1 MNKFWI
7 VMFVLALVFI
17 GGGWWFVDRYETG
30 MLDVAMKGEKERI
43 AEYLRGKAVAV
54 GLTREVFQSTDFE
67 VQDAA
72 FKKYWAAIQSPE
84 YVRIKIWNDN
94 FTLVWADLKESIG
107 QRFPDN
113 HEMEDALD
121 GEVEMEIESL
131 GGSENENERQFF
143 KTSEVYVPLY
153 GEQGKEVIGVVEVYK
168 TAHFIDAAKVAVT
181 RMVFTVS
188 IALLF
193 VYGLFGILLYRF
205 FRQEKTVV
213 TAEKF

>member
-7 VMFVLALVFI
+7 AMFVAALVFI
-17 GGGWWFVDRYETG
+17 GGGWWFVDRYETRV
-30 MLDVAMKGEKERI
+30 LDIAMKGEKERI
-43 AEYLRGKAVAV
+43 AEYLRGKAVSE
-54 GLTREVFQSTDFE
+54 GITKEIFQSTDFE

-113 HEMEDALD
+113 HEMEEALG
-121 GEVEMEIESL
+121 GEIEMEIESL

-153 GEQGKEVIGVVEVYK
+153 GAQGKEVIGVVEVYK
-168 TAHFIDAAKVAVT
+168 TAHFIDAAKTSSART
-181 RMVFTVS
+181 AIIVS
-188 IALLF
+188 VVLLF
-193 VYGLFGILLYRF
+193 VYSVFGILLYRF
-205 FRQEKTVV
+205 FRKDTVV
-213 TAEKF
+213 DAQ